1 MHVRVTR
8 DRVLVDGGQSRGAL
22 DWLPS
27 LPFGGELEW
36 LMCTVASGYVSLVRC
51 ASWLLDSGIHVSP
64 MSSGWL
70 HMNEV
75 EHSKHR
81 PET

>member
-1 MHVRVTR
+1 MRVTH
-8 DRVLVDGGQSRGAL
+8 DRVLVDSGQTRGAS

-27 LPFGGELEW
+27 LPFGAELEW
-36 LMCTVASGYVSLVRC
+36 LMCTAASVYVSLVR
-51 ASWLLDSGIHVSP
+51 SVWLLGSGIHVSP

-81 PET
+81 PEM

>member
-1 MHVRVTR
+1 MRVTH
-8 DRVLVDGGQSRGAL
+8 DRVLVDGDQIRGAW

-36 LMCTVASGYVSLVRC
+36 LMCTVANSYSSLVRWS
-51 ASWLLDSGIHVSP
+51 SWPPGSGIHVSP

-81 PET
+81 PEM